1 MKVRSLFLVAALAL
15 GCGTTQEGEGPAFLQ
30 GAELAR
36 LKRDIHKVD
45 KSIDV
50 TKELIR
56 RSKGERYL
64 PDLYFRL
71 AELYIEKSRTVYF
84 RILEEA
90 GADDKTA
97 VVAPEARLLKDQ
109 AIAVY
114 RRILNEF
121 PDYPDNDKIMFFIS
135 HEYRELGNFEEMIK
149 NYKELI
155 AKYPKSPF
163 RFESWLILGDYYFDK
178 GDIDEAI
185 TNYRAILKNPETYA
199 HNMARYKLAWCYIN
213 KDKNSLAVDLWE
225 QAIKTPTPPE
235 PGIDP
240 NLSSL
245 SDKPKR
251 LDVRQDALRD
261 LAYYYAEARDPKT
274 ALPFFQALTVSR
286 QEYKT
291 ALEKLARRF
300 QIKTMYEESAK
311 VYREL
316 IRISADVD
324 RNLEWAEAV
333 YEAAV
338 AAKDLAHADQDVIM
352 LAEVSARFKYWWRAN
367 DEDKKVLKDFEMLTR
382 DLSTRLHALAKEK
395 NDPDLY
401 ERAANAYEAYLSVF
415 DDAAER
421 KAMEWNYAETL
432 FSAKR
437 FVRAGRQYEEVLKV
451 LGGIGTDGAAAEPAA
466 KADAKAAAPKAADAK
481 AADPKAAG
489 AKPADPKAADPKAKA
504 PPPAPSPSSLSAQSG
519 DIDGDRKQAM
529 YSAIL
534 SYFEALKIEEKGTRF
549 DSMMAREGI
558 KDLGGKFV
566 AKYPDDPN
574 TPTVK
579 FNVARA
585 YFEQGIFDRSIE
597 LFAAYV
603 KEYPTAK
610 DANTAAEL
618 TLDAYS
624 QREDFLGLAKQARE
638 FAANK
643 QLPDSGRFEKVAAQ
657 AEQEELNRKTLQA
670 EGKVAEA
677 VASIVIEKK
686 GTEFAAKALHQAF
699 VIAKDR
705 RNLPDMISTGNQL
718 LADYASS
725 PLAKEV
731 LPGLA
736 EQYLRVSQ
744 LELAAQKYEEYAR
757 RYPEGQNADDLLE
770 GAAGIRLEL
779 GQFSDAMAD
788 YERLIQQGEEG
799 KRPIWYAALAKAAA
813 RAGDWRRAEDAGLAI
828 ADNGA
833 HAVLGNT
840 LAGEA
845 ALRAGK
851 TDVAVERLSAAIG
864 AAGKGRGGED
874 GPEWVA
880 RSNYLM
886 GEIVRADFERAQ
898 WGQADEGTVLQNKL
912 TLLQELEQTYV
923 SAIQVGDPE
932 WAMGGLYRVANAYK
946 QTADFLDNAPA
957 PQGISADDEKAYRAA
972 LAERSGPLRKQ
983 ATEALQACR
992 DQAKKLEA
1000 FNRFTKACVAG
1011 GTVDN
1016 DADNPRSRPPGV
1028 VIPGRDQMEAKLI
1041 DNPKDLVVLT
1051 QLVRAAIQV
1060 KDHPFAKLL
1069 AMRALEIDEKNVAL
1083 NNLLGVAY
1091 AGTNDMQSAAAAF
1104 KKTLKIDARFGP
1116 ALANLGTLYALYGN
1130 DQKAKDYFG
1139 KAGSIDVGA
1148 VDVMPQAGA
1157 ARGGAK

>member
-1 MKVRSLFLVAALAL
+1 MMARLLPLVAALAL
-15 GCGTTQEGEGPAFLQ
+15 GCGTTQEADGPKFAE

-45 KSIDV
+45 KSIEV

-71 AELYIEKSRTVYF
+71 AELNIEKSRTVYF

-155 AKYPKSPF
+155 AKFAKSQF

-185 TNYRAILKNPETYA
+185 SNYRAILKNPETYA

-213 KDKNSLAVDLWE
+213 KDKTSLAVDLWE

-235 PGIDP
+235 PGTDANI
-240 NLSSL
+240 SSL

-251 LDVRQDALRD
+251 LEVRQDALRD
-261 LAYYYAEARDPKT
+261 LAYYYAEARDPKS
-274 ALPFFQALTVSR
+274 ALPFFQTLTVSR

-367 DEDKKVLKDFEMLTR
+367 DDDKKVLKDFEMLTR

-395 NDPDLY
+395 SDPDLY

-421 KAMEWNYAETL
+421 NSMEWNYAETL
-432 FSAKR
+432 FAAKR
-437 FVRAGRQYEEVLKV
+437 FVRAGRQYEEVLTL
-451 LGGIGTDGAAAEPAA
+451 LGGPPQGAPKEAAKPAPPAPAA
-466 KADAKAAAPKAADAK
+466 KPD
-481 AADPKAAG
+481 G
-489 AKPADPKAADPKAKA
+489 KAADPKAKA
-504 PPPAPSPSSLSAQSG
+504 PPPAPAPASLSAQSG
-519 DIDGDRKQAM
+519 NVEGDRKQAM

-574 TPTVK
+574 TPIVK

-585 YFEQGIFDRSIE
+585 YFEQGIFDRAIE

-610 DANTAAEL
+610 DANSAAEL

-624 QREDFLGLAKQARE
+624 QREDFLGLAKQARD

-643 QLPDSGRFEKVAAQ
+643 QLPDSARFEKVASQ

-770 GAAGIRLEL
+770 GAAGIRVEL
-779 GQFSDAMAD
+779 GQFPDAMAD

-799 KRPIWYAALAKAAA
+799 KRPIWYAALARTAA
-813 RAGDWRRAEDAGLAI
+813 RAGDWRRAEEAGMSI

-845 ALRAGK
+845 SLRSGK
-851 TDVAVERLSAAIG
+851 TDAAVERLSAAIG

-874 GPEWVA
+874 GPEWLA
-880 RSNYLM
+880 RANYLM

-898 WGQADEGTVLQNKL
+898 WGQGDEGTVLQNKL

-923 SAIQVGDPE
+923 SAIQAGDPE

-957 PQGISADDEKAYRAA
+957 PQGISAEDEKQFRAA
-972 LAERSGPLRKQ
+972 LAERSAPLRKQ

-992 DQAKKLEA
+992 DQAKKLDA

-1016 DADNPRSRPPGV
+1016 DADNPRSRPAGV
-1028 VIPGRDQMEAKLI
+1028 VIPGRDQLEAKLI
-1041 DNPKDLVVLT
+1041 ENPKDLAVLT
-1051 QLVRAAIQV
+1051 QLVRSALQV
-1060 KDHPFAKLL
+1060 KDYPFAKLL
-1069 AMRALEIDEKNVAL
+1069 AMRALELDEKNVTL

-1091 AGTNDMQSAAAAF
+1091 AGNNDMQSAAAAF
-1104 KKTLKIDARFGP
+1104 KKTLKVDARHPP
-1116 ALANLGTLYALYGN
+1116 ALANLATLYALYGN
-1130 DQKAKDYFG
+1130 DQKAKDLFG
-1139 KAGSIDVGA
+1139 KAGSVDTSSTDVL
-1148 VDVMPQAGA
+1148 PQAAA

>member
-1 MKVRSLFLVAALAL
+1 MKVRLLALAAALAL
-15 GCGTTQEGEGPAFLQ
+15 GCGTTQEAEGPKFAE

-45 KSIDV
+45 KSIEV

-71 AELYIEKSRTVYF
+71 AELNIEKSRTVYF

-155 AKYPKSPF
+155 AKYPKSQF

-185 TNYRAILKNPETYA
+185 SNYRAILKNPETYA

-213 KDKNSLAVDLWE
+213 KDKTSLAVDLWE

-235 PGIDP
+235 PGTDP

-261 LAYYYAEARDPKT
+261 LAYYYAESRDPKT
-274 ALPFFQALTVSR
+274 ALGFFQTLTVSR

-324 RNLEWAEAV
+324 RNLEWAESV

-395 NDPDLY
+395 TDPDLF

-421 KAMEWNYAETL
+421 NAMEWNYAETL
-432 FSAKR
+432 FAAKR
-437 FVRAGRQYEEVLKV
+437 FVRAGRQYEEVLV
-451 LGGIGTDGAAAEPAA
+451 LLGGPPGAAPAA
-466 KADAKAAAPKAADAK
+466 TPAEAAKPATPTKPDAKPADAKAGDGKSADAK
-481 AADPKAAG
+481 P
-489 AKPADPKAADPKAKA
+489 KA
-504 PPPAPSPSSLSAQSG
+504 PPPAPAPSSLSAQSG
-519 DIDGDRKQAM
+519 NVEGDRKQAM

-534 SYFEALKIEEKGTRF
+534 SYFEALKIEEKGSRF

-574 TPTVK
+574 TPIVK

-585 YFEQGIFDRSIE
+585 YFEQGLFDRSIE

-643 QLPDSGRFEKVAAQ
+643 ALPDSGRFEKVASQ

-670 EGKVAEA
+670 EGKMAEA

-788 YERLIQQGEEG
+788 YDRLIQQGEEG
-799 KRPIWYAALAKAAA
+799 KRPIWYAAIARTAA
-813 RAGDWRRAEDAGLAI
+813 RAGDWRRAEEAGLAI

-845 ALRAGK
+845 SLRAGK
-851 TDVAVERLSAAIG
+851 TDAAVERLSAAIG
-864 AAGKGRGGED
+864 ASGKGRGGED

-880 RSNYLM
+880 RANYLM

-898 WGQADEGTVLQNKL
+898 WGQGDEGTVLQNKL

-957 PQGISADDEKAYRAA
+957 PQGISADDEKQYRAA

-983 ATEALQACR
+983 ATDAVQACR

-1000 FNRFTKACVAG
+1000 FNRFTKACVTG
-1011 GTVDN
+1011 GAVDN
-1016 DADNPRSRPPGV
+1016 DADNPRPRPAGV

-1041 DNPKDLVVLT
+1041 DSPKDLVVLT

-1060 KDHPFAKLL
+1060 KDYPFAKLL
-1069 AMRALEIDEKNVAL
+1069 SMRALEIDEKNVAL
-1083 NNLLGVAY
+1083 NNLLGVAF
-1091 AGTNDMQSAAAAF
+1091 AGNNDMQSAAAAF
-1104 KKTLKIDARFGP
+1104 KKTLKFDARYAP
-1116 ALANLGTLYALYGN
+1116 ALANMGTLYALYGN
-1130 DQKAKDYFG
+1130 DLKAKDFFG
-1139 KAGSIDVGA
+1139 KAGTFDASSTDVL
-1148 VDVMPQAGA
+1148 PQAAA